1 MTTQTTEVQ
10 RGSFTKSG
18 ATFDVFASSDHAP
31 EAMRV
36 YPASDRSSIVLVVT
50 GLNSGDLKAG
60 WGVPWRDFPD
70 EWREDFEERAYRAY
84 VNRADAPRR
93 LERAVGVVRTCE
105 G

>member
-1 MTTQTTEVQ
+1 MTTPTAEVQ
-10 RGSFTKSG
+10 RGSFTKNG
-18 ATFDVFASSDHAP
+18 ATFDVYASSEHAP

-36 YPASDRSSIVLVVT
+36 YLAEDRTSIVLVVT

-60 WGVPWRDFPD
+60 WGLPWRDYPE

-84 VNRADAPRR
+84 VNREAVPRR
-93 LERAVGVVRTCE
+93 KVSAVGVVRVCS